1 MMAFVACGVSHEP
14 PAVEQRSRE
23 PWRVVVEYAVAQPTD
38 ADRAMDRYAEGD
50 GDAFAVLY
58 DALAPRLYGYLVRQT
73 RDAPRAE
80 DLLQQTMLHIHLARD
95 RFIRGAEVAPW
106 AFAIARRLFIDSSRR
121 GKREVLAVDGD
132 VDAGPSEAPSA
143 DDVLEAED
151 LSKTVDRVLGRLP
164 PAQREAFELLKRD
177 GLSVAQAAEVLGTTV
192 SAVKLRAHRAYQA
205 LRRVIDEANSRF
217 EEEGR

>member
-1 MMAFVACGVSHEP
+1 MI
-14 PAVEQRSRE
+14 
-23 PWRVVVEYAVAQPTD
+23 VEYAVAQPTD
-38 ADRAMDRYAEGD
+38 ADRAMERYAEGD
-50 GDAFAVLY
+50 DEAFAALY

-80 DLLQQTMLHIHLARD
+80 DLLQQTMLNIHLARD

-106 AFAIARRLFIDSSRR
+106 AFAIARRLFIDSQRR

-132 VDAGPSEAPSA
+132 MDAGPSSAPSPDDMLRA
-143 DDVLEAED
+143 DD
-151 LSKTVDRVLGRLP
+151 LSQTVDRVLRRLP

-177 GLSVAQAAEVLGTTV
+177 GLSVAQAAQVLGTTV
-192 SAVKLRAHRAYQA
+192 SAVKLRAHRAYEA
-205 LRRVIDEANSRF
+205 LRRVLDEAEARF